1 MEQWIDFVM
10 PLSSGFLSKA
20 AEALSKTPSKGVT
33 FASYNERPLEGA
45 QYVSL
50 R

>member
-10 PLSSGFLSKA
+10 PLSSSFLSKA
-20 AEALSKTPSKGVT
+20 AEALSKTPPKGVT
-33 FASYNERPLEGA
+33 FAGYNAANLEGA
-45 QYVSL
+45 KYVSL